1 MEHMFC
7 ATQDADLVRG
17 VLSSWKFVSRTRS
30 CQRRIMEATIHA
42 ETTRSSHER
51 LQAEAQTAERR
62 ANDER
67 QKTEDAL
74 IQRLFQLRAAF
85 LRHDAFMHWRC
96 VTYGLVLPC
105 RRRKATADGNA
116 HSGVSRKSSVR
127 RKAFLWWLCQIREHV
142 IRRVLV
148 DGWVTGRAAVAL
160 QTAWR
165 SWHHVLSAKSR
176 FHDAVHIGMV
186 VRSCTRGF
194 NQVTDYFLILLRQC
208 VVPVISRLS
217 ACGLRAD
224 FQVLAGHAA
233 CKSWGVAI

>member
-1 MEHMFC
+1 MRE
-7 ATQDADLVRG
+7 

-30 CQRRIMEATIHA
+30 CHRRILEATIHA

-67 QKTEDAL
+67 QKTEDVL
-74 IQRLFQLRAAF
+74 IQLLFQLQAAF
-85 LRHDAFMHWRC
+85 VRHDAFMHWRC
-96 VTYGLVLPC
+96 VTHGLVLPC
-105 RRRKATADGNA
+105 LRRKAAADGDA
-116 HSGVSRKSSVR
+116 HSVVSRKSSVR
-127 RKAFLWWLCQIREHV
+127 RKAFLWWLCQIREHA

-160 QTAWR
+160 QAAWR
-165 SWHHVLSAKSR
+165 SWHHVLSVKSR
-176 FHDAVHIGMV
+176 FCDAVHIEMV

-194 NQVTDYFLILLRQC
+194 NQVTTYFLILLLHC
-208 VVPVISRLS
+208 VVPVIHRLS
-217 ACGLRAD
+217 ACGLRAE

-233 CKSWGVAI
+233 CRSLGVAI